1 MKPENIITL
10 MYDDVANNSNNP
22 FKGQLFNKPTYE

>member
-10 MYDDVANNSNNP
+10 MFDDIVNDIYNP
-22 FKGQLFNKPTYE
+22 FIGQLFNKPTY